1 MNWQKAN
8 FLENIAWPELWKQN
22 IQFKKVYQLILNY
35 YLLPIIFSF
44 EGVKALS
51 EFHTH
56 FVDSLQSITR
66 KCVAKRDTLMKKL
79 LEAKDNGMNKTT
91 ASTADN
97 TSLNSPKHGQSEVS

>member
-35 YLLPIIFSF
+35 YLLPIVFSF

-56 FVDSLQSITR
+56 FVDSIQSITR

-79 LEAKDNGMNKTT
+79 LEAKDAGMNKTIS
-91 ASTADN
+91 STADN
-97 TSLNSPKHGQSEVS
+97 TSSNSPKHGQSGVS